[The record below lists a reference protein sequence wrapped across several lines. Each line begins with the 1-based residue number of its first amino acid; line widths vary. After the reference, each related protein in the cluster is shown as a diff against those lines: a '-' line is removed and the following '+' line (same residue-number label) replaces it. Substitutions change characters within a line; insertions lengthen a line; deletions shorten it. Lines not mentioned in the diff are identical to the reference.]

1 MPHECR
7 KLAVVAMLA
16 IVLTALFP
24 MAGGPFTAS
33 HGPVTALRATAFAL
47 LLFAAIACLPC
58 MLLVSCESYQC
69 TDISLSGVAANDQEI
84 PSPLRC

>member
-1 MPHECR
+1 MPQQCR
-7 KLAVVAMLA
+7 KLAVVAMFA

-33 HGPVTALRATAFAL
+33 HGPVTALRATAFAV

-69 TDISLSGVAANDQEI
+69 TDISLPGIAGNDRLI
-84 PSPLRC
+84 LSPLRC